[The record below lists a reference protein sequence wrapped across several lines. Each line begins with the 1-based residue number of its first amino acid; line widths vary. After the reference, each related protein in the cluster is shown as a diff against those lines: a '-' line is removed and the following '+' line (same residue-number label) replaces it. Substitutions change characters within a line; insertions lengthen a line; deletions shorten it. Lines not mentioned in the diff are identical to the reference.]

1 MPEDPPP
8 PPEAPE
14 YTRSQ
19 RLFLDAP
26 EEHKKLVRD
35 ILVEER
41 EVMHLLR
48 RPEIHQ
54 KIASLV
60 RTHIS

>member
-1 MPEDPPP
+1 MPDSPPVP
-8 PPEAPE
+8 DSTK

-19 RLFLDAP
+19 QLFLAAQ
-26 EEHKKLVRD
+26 EEHQKLVRD
-35 ILVEER
+35 ILREER

-54 KIASLV
+54 KIVNLV
-60 RTHIS
+60 RRHIA

>member
-1 MPEDPPP
+1 MSDPANTPDPEK
-8 PPEAPE
+8 

-19 RLFLDAP
+19 QLFLDAP
-26 EEHKKLVRD
+26 EEYQKLVRD
-35 ILVEER
+35 ILREER

-54 KIASLV
+54 KIVNLV
-60 RTHIS
+60 RRHIA

>member
-1 MPEDPPP
+1 MPDEPPP
-8 PPEAPE
+8 PSEIPQ

-19 RLFLDAP
+19 RLFLDAA

-54 KIASLV
+54 KIAGLV

>member
-1 MPEDPPP
+1 MSDTAPTSDPGK
-8 PPEAPE
+8 

-19 RLFLDAP
+19 QLFLDAP
-26 EEHKKLVRD
+26 EEYQKLVRD
-35 ILVEER
+35 ILREER

-54 KIASLV
+54 KIVNLV
-60 RTHIS
+60 RRHIA

>member
-1 MPEDPPP
+1 MPESDTTPDPGK
-8 PPEAPE
+8 

-19 RLFLDAP
+19 QLFLDAP
-26 EEHKKLVRD
+26 EGFQKLVRD
-35 ILVEER
+35 ILKEER

-54 KIASLV
+54 KIVNLV
-60 RTHIS
+60 RRHIA

>member
-1 MPEDPPP
+1 MPDSATTPDPGK
-8 PPEAPE
+8 

-19 RLFLDAP
+19 QLFLDAA
-26 EEHKKLVRD
+26 EEYQKLVRD
-35 ILVEER
+35 ILREER

-54 KIASLV
+54 KIVNLV
-60 RTHIS
+60 RRHIA

>member
-1 MPEDPPP
+1 MPESDTTPDTGK
-8 PPEAPE
+8 

-19 RLFLDAP
+19 QLFLDAP
-26 EEHKKLVRD
+26 EEYQKLVRD
-35 ILVEER
+35 ILKEER

-54 KIASLV
+54 KIVNLV
-60 RTHIS
+60 RRHIA

>member
-1 MPEDPPP
+1 MPESDTTPDPGQ
-8 PPEAPE
+8 

-19 RLFLDAP
+19 QLFLDAP
-26 EEHKKLVRD
+26 EEYQKLARD
-35 ILVEER
+35 ILKEER

-54 KIASLV
+54 KIVNLV
-60 RTHIS
+60 RRHIA

>member
-1 MPEDPPP
+1 MPDSNPIPDPSQ
-8 PPEAPE
+8 

-19 RLFLDAP
+19 QLFLAAP
-26 EEHKKLVRD
+26 EEYQKLVRD
-35 ILVEER
+35 ILKEER

-54 KIASLV
+54 KIVTLV
-60 RTHIS
+60 RRHIA

>member
-1 MPEDPPP
+1 MPDPDTT
-8 PPEAPE
+8 ADTGK

-19 RLFLDAP
+19 QLFLAAP
-26 EEHKKLVRD
+26 EEYQKLLRD
-35 ILVEER
+35 ILKEER

-54 KIASLV
+54 KIVSLV
-60 RTHIS
+60 RRHIA

>member
-1 MPEDPPP
+1 MPESDNTPDPGK
-8 PPEAPE
+8 

-19 RLFLDAP
+19 QLFLDAP
-26 EEHKKLVRD
+26 EEYQKLVRD
-35 ILVEER
+35 ILREER

-54 KIASLV
+54 KIVNLV
-60 RTHIS
+60 RRHIA

>member
-1 MPEDPPP
+1 MSEPES
-8 PPEAPE
+8 ETKN

-19 RLFLDAP
+19 KLFLDAP
-26 EEHKKLVRD
+26 EEYQKLVRD
-35 ILVEER
+35 ILREER

-54 KIASLV
+54 KIVNLV
-60 RTHIS
+60 RRHIA

>member
-1 MPEDPPP
+1 MPDSNATPDPGK
-8 PPEAPE
+8 

-19 RLFLDAP
+19 QLFLDAP
-26 EEHKKLVRD
+26 EEYRNLVRD
-35 ILVEER
+35 ILREER

-54 KIASLV
+54 KIVNLV
-60 RTHIS
+60 RRHIA

>member
-1 MPEDPPP
+1 MPESDPTPDP
-8 PPEAPE
+8 GK

-19 RLFLDAP
+19 QLFLDAP
-26 EEHKKLVRD
+26 EEYQKLVRD
-35 ILVEER
+35 ILKEER

-54 KIASLV
+54 KIVNLV
-60 RTHIS
+60 RRHIA

>member
-1 MPEDPPP
+1 MPENESDQKN
-8 PPEAPE
+8 

-19 RLFLDAP
+19 QIFLDAP
-26 EEHKKLVRD
+26 EEYQKLIRD
-35 ILVEER
+35 ILREER

-54 KIASLV
+54 KIVHLV
-60 RTHIS
+60 RRHIA

>member
-1 MPEDPPP
+1 MPEETEPPS
-8 PPEAPE
+8 EAPQ

-54 KIASLV
+54 KIAALV
-60 RTHIS
+60 RNHIS